1 MNKYGRVVALLA
13 AATVWAASV
22 AAAGESSKL
31 VSTFDDI
38 HYWIGEG
45 TNRCGVVVDWAGYET
60 AKAWGYRWNGTCTNL
75 LEVVRRIAH
84 EDPRLK
90 LGVQRMGS
98 FWNLYFFGY
107 DVNDCHPAWDLVNGM
122 ASDGEALAHRE
133 DSESYSAWW
142 VLYGPMNG
150 ATFTT
155 SEQTSSR
162 SSADQIVPRNDDW
175 FAFSY
180 GCPDYEANG
189 VEVPAV
195 LRQPEFAES
204 PYGYKVVA
212 SFTDERKDRF
222 NQAENV
228 LGHPTMYMPPTMYW
242 GRMEG
247 GPVNPS
253 NPACLEGEIFSLV
266 SDGEKEQS
274 PGEAEGP
281 GYVTIAFDH
290 DVIDDPANPYGIDFI
305 VFGNSLGIRT
315 TDDYYSQSDDPAKVE
330 FNGQG
335 FVEEAVVEVSQD
347 NKAWFTFKNG
357 PFADGAMP
365 TLGYQYDPAKP
376 DPNLFAGNLYWGKA
390 ARATRPVD
398 PRIGFTDFK
407 GLTLA
412 EVCQRYNGSA
422 GGTGY
427 DISTLDLP
435 KNEAGYKWFRY
446 IRIKSRWVEASE
458 GDAAGYSQPEVDAV
472 ADVAPVSDY
481 ERWVEANY
489 RDWNTAWQSSVTGP
503 EAIAANGK
511 ANAVNYI
518 LGFEA
523 TEDAADLDFRITS
536 FVPGTTTHT
545 LTLSSRRSLAA
556 GCGLVVKRAERVDA
570 PKRAWT
576 TEMPAFTSSEQNADG
591 TWTTTLTVSAS
602 GGSFFKLALDVE

>member
-1 MNKYGRVVALLA
+1 MNKYGRAAALLA

-90 LGVQRMGS
+90 LGVQRMGTL
-98 FWNLYFFGY
+98 WDLYFFGY

-150 ATFTT
+150 ATFPT
-155 SEQTSSR
+155 SEQTSSGL
-162 SSADQIVPRNDDW
+162 SADQIVPRNDDW
-175 FAFSY
+175 FVFSY
-180 GCPDYEANG
+180 GCPDYEANW

-204 PYGYKVVA
+204 PYGYEVVA
-212 SFTDERKDRF
+212 SFTEATKPEFKRR
-222 NQAENV
+222 ENV
-228 LGHPTMYMPPTMYW
+228 LGHPTMYMEGEW
-242 GRMEG
+242 G
-247 GPVNPS
+247 GPINPY
-253 NPACLEGEIFSLV
+253 NPAWMENELFSLI
-266 SDGEKEQS
+266 SYGEKEAE
-274 PGEAEGP
+274 PGEPDGP

-305 VFGNSLGIRT
+305 VFGNSIGVGT
-315 TDDYYSQSDDPAKVE
+315 SNNYYSQSDDPAKVE
-330 FNGQG
+330 FSGVG
-335 FVEEAVVEVSQD
+335 AVEEALVEVSQD
-347 NKAWFTFKNG
+347 GKTWAAFTNG

-365 TLGYQYDPAKP
+365 TLGYQYDPVNP
-376 DPNLFAGNLYWGKA
+376 DPNLFSGNLYWGRA
-390 ARATRPVD
+390 ALATRPVD
-398 PRIGFTDFK
+398 PKVGFADFK

-435 KNEAGYKWFRY
+435 VNAAGRKWFRY
-446 IRIKSRWVEASE
+446 VRISGRWGKKYDEE
-458 GDAAGYSQPEVDAV
+458 TGEFNGDFGYSEPEVDAV

-489 RDWNTAWQSSVTGP
+489 PDWNTAWQSSVTGP

-536 FVPGTTTHT
+536 FVPGATTHT